1 MKLSKVS
8 NLKVFADFSFHAQN
22 EVDGG
27 GCNSAVVNM
36 HSDDG

>member
-1 MKLSKVS
+1 MKLSKVA
-8 NLKVFADFSFHAQN
+8 NLDVFADFSFYAQN
-22 EVDGG
+22 EVDGS